1 MTEDYSNIWSSVDP
15 YSAGSASGTKIING
29 RVRVHAFWVVNGGSN
44 TAGDNGHTLS
54 RPMSLRVGSGG
65 TELYKV
71 AFPNPSRE
79 AQSVAQCFVPYQH
92 NFGGNGILFTD
103 GVWFSVDANDQT
115 GSTTVGPSSF
125 VAVLYTGGAN
135 T

>member
-1 MTEDYSNIWSSVDP
+1 MTEDYLNIWSSVDP

-29 RVRVHAFWVVNGGSN
+29 RVRVHAFWVVNGGSG
-44 TAGDNGHTLS
+44 TAGATGNTLS

-65 TELYKV
+65 TKLYEV
-71 AFPNPSRE
+71 AFPNPSRL
-79 AQSVAQCFVPYQH
+79 AQSSSKHFCPYQH

-115 GSTTVGPSSF
+115 GSSTASPASF
-125 VAVLYTGGAN
+125 VAVLYSGGAN
-135 T
+135 A